1 MIIRILMV
9 LALLM
14 FSSTVRPTADGPDFW
29 RVVNVLPDGFLNMR
43 KGPSIKFSVI
53 ARIPHGTSGLDNL
66 GCSPDFNA
74 TEWAEFTLE
83 ESKLALRMRW
93 CRVAYQGTNGWVHSK
108 YLVE

>member
-1 MIIRILMV
+1 MIIRILIIW
-9 LALLM
+9 ALLM
-14 FSSTVRPTADGPDFW
+14 SSGPAWPNADGPDFW

-43 KGPSIKFSVI
+43 KGPSVKFNVI
-53 ARIPHGTSGLDNL
+53 ARIPHGTSGLENL

-74 TEWAEFTLE
+74 TEWADFTPE

-93 CRVAYQGTNGWVHSK
+93 CRVAYQGANGWVHSK